1 MYTYVDYSC
10 TVDIMVNLVKYTAVT
25 PHWDTQT
32 NVLFVYSLNPF
43 FIQWY
48 MWGMQ
53 GMRHTA
59 SEHFPSK
66 FNPFI
71 KLGLEWFENSGWC
84 LTFEGWMAV
93 AIFKLY

>member
-10 TVDIMVNLVKYTAVT
+10 TVDIMGLVKYTAVT

-32 NVLFVYSLNPF
+32 NVQ
-43 FIQWY
+43 QWY
-48 MWGMQ
+48 MQGMQ
-53 GMRHTA
+53 GMRQTA
-59 SEHFPSK
+59 SERFPSK

-71 KLGLEWFENSGWC
+71 KLGLEWVENNIT
-84 LTFEGWMAV
+84 LEGWMAG

>member
-43 FIQWY
+43 Y
-48 MWGMQ
+48 VGDA
-53 GMRHTA
+53 GDETHG
-59 SEHFPSK
+59 E
-66 FNPFI
+66 
-71 KLGLEWFENSGWC
+71 
-84 LTFEGWMAV
+84 
-93 AIFKLY
+93 